1 MQLVVRN
8 LKELGNRVGSLGR
21 MVGWASAHPLH
32 THLVGCELGVG
43 DGSGHQLCNLKGGR
57 GSEGKKE
64 SEGERG
70 G

>member
-1 MQLVVRN
+1 
-8 LKELGNRVGSLGR
+8 

-57 GSEGKKE
+57 GSEGKRE